1 MSQTFAE
8 NKINAEENK
17 INADKINCCV
27 CYNNSEDELEEGKK
41 CKLIECCT
49 NKHILCV
56 ECFHETY
63 KRKGECPICRDLM
76 YRPEIMTD
84 VESFAYFGA
93 KLALKQKRER
103 EEQQRQFRLAEAER
117 QRLEVER
124 QRLEAER
131 RRQEEIVRLPI
142 RKTERIQIIQRRNDE
157 LMRQIATNNAEI
169 ENINNL
175 GLDEYNALYPEPR
188 STPLNAII
196 SDSDSDSD
204 IEIVTRPVFTTPVP
218 VVPVVPVQQPVQQLV
233 VRPVSVVPVQQ
244 PVTPVQRPV
253 QQVARP
259 VSVVPVQQVARPVQQ
274 PVTPVQQVARPVQ
287 QVARLVTTQEQIHQ
301 LVGRLVARPVEQ
313 IRQELIQSVARPVQQ
328 PVERPVQQP
337 VERPVQQRRSNN
349 YAYEKLAQG
358 DILVQTLRGQGMVVR
373 YDRLNDRFIRVSD
386 NTVYPT
392 LNRASAAHAEEVGL
406 ASTPNPWTTFK
417 RLNGS
422 SIDNL

>member
-1 MSQTFAE
+1 MAL
-8 NKINAEENK
+8 
-17 INADKINCCV
+17 
-27 CYNNSEDELEEGKK
+27 NN
-41 CKLIECCT
+41 
-49 NKHILCV
+49 
-56 ECFHETY
+56 
-63 KRKGECPICRDLM
+63 R
-76 YRPEIMTD
+76 
-84 VESFAYFGA
+84 
-93 KLALKQKRER
+93 RER

-142 RKTERIQIIQRRNDE
+142 RKTERMQIIQRRNDE

-218 VVPVVPVQQPVQQLV
+218 VVPVQQPVQRPVQQLV

>member
-1 MSQTFAE
+1 MNVPIKLTKMSQTFAE
-8 NKINAEENK
+8 NKIDAEGNEIK
-17 INADKINCCV
+17 CCV
-27 CYNNSEDELEEGKK
+27 CYDDNSEECNKG
-41 CKLIECCT
+41 KLIECCP
-49 NKHILCV
+49 NKHILCI
-56 ECFHETY
+56 ECFHKSYE
-63 KRKGECPICRDLM
+63 RKCECPLCRELM
-76 YRPEIMTD
+76 FRPEIMTD
-84 VESFAYFGA
+84 VESFAYFGT

-358 DILVQTLRGQGMVVR
+358 DISRR
-373 YDRLNDRFIRVSD
+373 
-386 NTVYPT
+386 
-392 LNRASAAHAEEVGL
+392 
-406 ASTPNPWTTFK
+406 
-417 RLNGS
+417 
-422 SIDNL
+422 